1 MTRGM
6 DEFFLM
12 AQKMNM
18 AFCVVAVVV
27 VALLGAAVYCA
38 IKKQISAQRRKIM
51 VDLEQV
57 VTSDVEAKDFVT
69 EYLSQKMNL
78 PKDVISNAITDV
90 SNTTKYSDGEDIF
103 VVHKKT
109 KSNKDKLIY
118 VMFASWLIEQ

>member
-1 MTRGM
+1 
-6 DEFFLM
+6 
-12 AQKMNM
+12 
-18 AFCVVAVVV
+18 
-27 VALLGAAVYCA
+27 
-38 IKKQISAQRRKIM
+38 M

>member
-1 MTRGM
+1 
-6 DEFFLM
+6 
-12 AQKMNM
+12 
-18 AFCVVAVVV
+18 
-27 VALLGAAVYCA
+27 
-38 IKKQISAQRRKIM
+38 M

-57 VTSDVEAKDFVT
+57 VTSGVEAKDFVA